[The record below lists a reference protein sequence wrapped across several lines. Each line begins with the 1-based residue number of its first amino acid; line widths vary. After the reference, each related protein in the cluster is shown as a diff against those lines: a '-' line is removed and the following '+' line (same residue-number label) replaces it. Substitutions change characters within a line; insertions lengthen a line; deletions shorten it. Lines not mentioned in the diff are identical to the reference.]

1 LRALGNSS
9 VRCECQTIPALSELD
24 PELCYLSWNVLLTT
38 TSPIGSVKDIFI
50 FEEGTSL
57 VSIEEL
63 NQDNYIEGSEVRR
76 IGEILES
83 RAFPGNKIK
92 SALSMQKP
100 IGEILV
106 EQMGASPKD
115 VDEALFE
122 QQHARTVV
130 QAVKE
135 DSERKT
141 IRIRSDKLDAL
152 LNLVGELVTV
162 QAQLS
167 QSVKETSNR
176 QLHGISD
183 NVKRLAGELRATSM
197 ELRLVPVD
205 SLFSKFK
212 RLTRDLSKNL
222 SKELEL
228 RLEGGDTEIDKSVI
242 DILNDPL
249 VHLVRNAADHGLE
262 QTEERKRIGKP
273 AVGTITLKAQH
284 AGAFVRISV
293 MDDGK
298 GLDREKVLRRAI
310 DRGLVS
316 ADAHLS
322 EGEIDQLIFKPGF
335 STADVVSSVSGRGV
349 GLDVVKTAIDQL
361 GGMLTVNSS
370 LGKGTEFSLDIPL
383 TLAIIDG
390 FLVRSGGR
398 SYVVPLSSVHSCF
411 ERMRPEKPERLIV
424 QGKDFI
430 PYVSARS
437 LFGEDEPAPDRE
449 EIVIVSVLNSKIAIG
464 FDQVLGGYQT
474 VIKPIGEIAKYAS
487 GVSGAAI
494 LADGGIALILDV
506 MALAKAHRGND

>member
-1 LRALGNSS
+1 
-9 VRCECQTIPALSELD
+9 
-24 PELCYLSWNVLLTT
+24 
-38 TSPIGSVKDIFI
+38 
-50 FEEGTSL
+50 
-57 VSIEEL
+57 
-63 NQDNYIEGSEVRR
+63 
-76 IGEILES
+76 
-83 RAFPGNKIK
+83 
-92 SALSMQKP
+92 
-100 IGEILV
+100 
-106 EQMGASPKD
+106 
-115 VDEALFE
+115 
-122 QQHARTVV
+122 
-130 QAVKE
+130 
-135 DSERKT
+135 
-141 IRIRSDKLDAL
+141 
-152 LNLVGELVTV
+152 
-162 QAQLS
+162 
-167 QSVKETSNR
+167 
-176 QLHGISD
+176 
-183 NVKRLAGELRATSM
+183 
-197 ELRLVPVD
+197 
-205 SLFSKFK
+205 
-212 RLTRDLSKNL
+212 
-222 SKELEL
+222 
-228 RLEGGDTEIDKSVI
+228 
-242 DILNDPL
+242 
-249 VHLVRNAADHGLE
+249 
-262 QTEERKRIGKP
+262 
-273 AVGTITLKAQH
+273 
-284 AGAFVRISV
+284 